1 MKSVRLTMLLLVF
14 TLMAG
19 AAFGMSVA
27 EQEAEPVLDGGLID
41 VQAVSTGVEVQAGVA
56 VEGIIRDQLVAI
68 LPKS

>member
-19 AAFGMSVA
+19 TAFGMGVA